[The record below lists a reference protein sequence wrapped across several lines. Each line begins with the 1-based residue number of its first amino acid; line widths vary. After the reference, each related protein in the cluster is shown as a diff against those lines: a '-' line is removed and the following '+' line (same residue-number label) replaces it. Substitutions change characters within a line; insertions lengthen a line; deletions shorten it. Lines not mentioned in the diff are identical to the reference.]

1 MNTLRSLTLAVSA
14 TLLGACTTLAPDYLR
29 PDAPVASAWP
39 GQTEAVAAPV
49 AVADISWRDYF
60 ADARL
65 RELIGIALENN
76 RDLRVAA
83 LNIEKAQAQ
92 YRIQRA
98 DQFPSVALSG
108 GQSAQRL
115 PGDLTSSGESTI
127 SRQYSTTV
135 GISAWELD
143 FFGRVR
149 SLRDQALETYLATEE
164 ARRSAQISLVA
175 EVANA
180 WLTLAADR
188 ELGDLARET
197 WQTQQKSVDLTRR
210 SFEAGAVSA
219 LDVRQAQSAM
229 ERARADAAQYAS
241 QVAKDEN
248 ALAVLTGG
256 QVPARLLPEKLIDA
270 VTALAELPSGIPSEV
285 LVRRPDVLQAERT
298 LRAANANI
306 GAARAAFFPSI
317 SLTATAGTASA
328 TLDGLFQ
335 AGSGTWTFVPQLTL
349 PIFNAGALSASLDVA
364 KVQREIQVAEYE
376 KAIQSAFRE
385 VADALA
391 ERANLGEQ
399 LDARRNL
406 VEASAESYRLSGAR
420 YRNGIDSYLVLLD
433 AQRSRYAAEQE
444 LIAARLSEAGNR
456 VALYKVMGGGW
467 Q

>member
-39 GQTEAVAAPV
+39 GQAEAVAAPV

-60 ADARL
+60 ADVRL

-98 DQFPSVALSG
+98 DQFPAVTLDG
-108 GQSAQRL
+108 GQSAKRL
-115 PGDLTSSGESTI
+115 PADLTTSGETTI
-127 SRQYSTTV
+127 SRQYTTTV
-135 GISAWELD
+135 GIASWELD

-164 ARRSAQISLVA
+164 AGRSAQISIVA

-188 ELGDLARET
+188 ELRDLARET

-229 ERARADAAQYAS
+229 ERARADAARYAS

-285 LVRRPDVLQAERT
+285 LVRRPDVLQAERA

-317 SLTATAGTASA
+317 SLTATAGTTSA
-328 TLDGLFQ
+328 TLDGLFK

-399 LDARRNL
+399 LDARRKL
-406 VEASAESYRLSGAR
+406 VEASAESYRLSDAR

>member
-1 MNTLRSLTLAVSA
+1 MNTFRSLTLAISA

-29 PDAPVASAWP
+29 PQAPVPAAWP
-39 GQTEAVAAPV
+39 GQTASVVAAT
-49 AVADISWRDYF
+49 AVADIGWRDYF
-60 ADARL
+60 ADARM
-65 RELIGIALENN
+65 RELIALALNNN

-83 LNIEKAQAQ
+83 LNIERAQAQ

-108 GQSAQRL
+108 GQNAQRL
-115 PGDLTSSGESTI
+115 PGDLTNSGESTI
-127 SRQYSTTV
+127 SRQYITTV
-135 GISAWELD
+135 GISSWELD

-164 ARRSAQISLVA
+164 AGRSAQISLVA

-188 ELGDLARET
+188 ELLDLARET
-197 WQTQQKSVDLTRR
+197 WQTQQQSVELTRR

-219 LDVRQAQSAM
+219 LDLRQAESAM
-229 ERARADAAQYAS
+229 QRARADAARYAA

-248 ALAVLTGG
+248 ALALLIGG
-256 QVPARLLPEKLIDA
+256 PVPATLLPAKLVDA
-270 VTALAELPSGIPSEV
+270 VSAISQLPAGIPSDV
-285 LVRRPDVLQAERT
+285 LVRRPDVLQAERA

-306 GAARAAFFPSI
+306 GAARAAFFPRI
-317 SLTATAGTASA
+317 SLTASAGSASS
-328 TLDGLFQ
+328 TLDGLFD
-335 AGSGTWTFVPQLTL
+335 AGSGTWTFVPQISL

-376 KAIQSAFRE
+376 KAIQTAFRE

-391 ERANLGEQ
+391 ERTTLSEQ
-399 LDARRNL
+399 LDARRKL
-406 VEASAESYRLSGAR
+406 VEASAESYRLSDAR
-420 YRNGIDSYLVLLD
+420 YRNGVDSYLVLLD

>member
-1 MNTLRSLTLAVSA
+1 MSSIRNLTVAAAAV
-14 TLLGACTTLAPDYLR
+14 LLGACSTLAPDYLR
-29 PDAPVASAWP
+29 PEAPVPTAWP
-39 GQTEAVAAPV
+39 GQGEPVAAPI

-98 DQFPSVALSG
+98 DQFPSVTLNG
-108 GQSAQRL
+108 GQSASRT
-115 PGDLTSSGESTI
+115 PSDLTYSGETTI
-127 SRQYSTTV
+127 SRQYSTTF

-164 ARRSAQISLVA
+164 AGRSAQISIVA

-188 ELGDLARET
+188 ELHDLARET

-229 ERARADAAQYAS
+229 ERARADAARYAS

-270 VTALAELPSGIPSEV
+270 VTALAELPSGVPSEV
-285 LVRRPDVLQAERT
+285 LVRRPDVLQAERA

-317 SLTATAGTASA
+317 SLTATAGTTSA
-328 TLDGLFQ
+328 TLDGLFK

-391 ERANLGEQ
+391 ERANLGEE
-399 LDARRNL
+399 LDARRKL
-406 VEASAESYRLSGAR
+406 VEASAESYRLSDAR
-420 YRNGIDSYLVLLD
+420 YRNGVDSYLVLLD